1 MKDSLEPSSSKRRR
15 RISCAESWVLP
26 LVVEASWDWL
36 MVAAGSS
43 SADWQPTFPSS
54 LAAVVVGL
62 KTVAT
67 AAAETSEDCWLTA
80 SSSRVS
86 FRV

>member
-1 MKDSLEPSSSKRRR
+1 MLPS
-15 RISCAESWVLP
+15 
-26 LVVEASWDWL
+26 VVATSWDWL

-43 SADWQPTFPSS
+43 SADCWEPTFPSS
-54 LAAVVVGL
+54 SAAVVVAL
-62 KTVAT
+62 KTV

-80 SSSRVS
+80 SSRVS